1 MFFFVQLVSLSRF
14 FSLGANDP
22 RLIIYS
28 VSSNMPAE
36 SYDTKR
42 FRNLININLT
52 GLFFCARAAG
62 AIMIQKFKD
71 SANTPDTNGNLYAN
85 GVPKGSIIF
94 IASMSGRIVNWPQ
107 EQCAYNASKAGV
119 KHLATSLA
127 AEWAKYN
134 VRVSK

>member
-1 MFFFVQLVSLSRF
+1 
-14 FSLGANDP
+14 
-22 RLIIYS
+22 
-28 VSSNMPAE
+28 MPAE

-42 FRNLININLT
+42 FCNLININLT

-71 SANTPDTNGNLYAN
+71 SASILDANRNLHAS
-85 GVPKGSIIF
+85 GKPKGSIIF

-119 KHLATSLA
+119 KHLAASLA

>member
-1 MFFFVQLVSLSRF
+1 
-14 FSLGANDP
+14 
-22 RLIIYS
+22 
-28 VSSNMPAE
+28 MPAE

-71 SANTPDTNGNLYAN
+71 SANILDTNRNLYAN